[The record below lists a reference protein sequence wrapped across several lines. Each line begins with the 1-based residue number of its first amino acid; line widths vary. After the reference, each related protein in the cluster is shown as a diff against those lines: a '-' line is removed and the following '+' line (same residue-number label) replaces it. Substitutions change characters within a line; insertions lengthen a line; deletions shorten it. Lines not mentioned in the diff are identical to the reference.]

1 MLLHDTK
8 IETVTKWLGLGYEN
22 CAKGW
27 KLRTHI
33 YTGVKIKE
41 RERKWYRGN
50 PWFICKSSIQ
60 KCPIQDVMPSTSI
73 LKHGKDCFPYENS
86 LVIICLLY
94 TILLYHQASALRAR
108 LD

>member
-8 IETVTKWLGLGYEN
+8 TETVTKWQGLGFEN

-41 RERKWYRGN
+41 RESDIEGTRDSFVK
-50 PWFICKSSIQ
+50 KSIQ
-60 KCPIQDVMPSTSI
+60 KCPKRDAQYIHS
-73 LKHGKDCFPYENS
+73 KHGKDCFPYENS
-86 LVIICLLY
+86 LVIICQLY
-94 TILLYHQASALRAR
+94 TILLYHQASALRVR
-108 LD
+108 LDWG

>member
-41 RERKWYRGN
+41 RERESDIEGTRDSFVKKASRN
-50 PWFICKSSIQ
+50 V
-60 KCPIQDVMPSTSI
+60 QDVMPGTSI